1 MKPVV
6 ALLVLILGAPLSLAA
21 QWLTQPTAGIPRT
34 ADGKPDLSAEGPRT
48 TDGRPDLSGLWLMR
62 VPVPYLLNIV
72 SDLKAADVQPWAGA
86 LYQQRM
92 EGQGRGE
99 PGAGCLPSGPR
110 HIIGIGLAKIIQSP
124 NLLVV
129 LYEDLS
135 YRQIFLDG
143 RDLPKDPNPSW
154 MGYSVGH
161 WEGDTLR
168 VESLGFNDRTW
179 LDFFG
184 HPHTE
189 ALRITERFRRPD
201 LGRMSIQVTL
211 DDAEA
216 YSKSW
221 SVDVA
226 MNLPADTEL
235 LESVCAESNG
245 DGTHPVGSTPNET
258 RVKVATDILA
268 KYIGDYGINPP
279 NAALP
284 VSLFTVTL
292 VGDQLFID
300 FDRKGHFP
308 LIPLSETTFSLGGS
322 FEFVVNDSSVVTAL
336 IWHTIERDQKAVRM
350 SENTPARPR

>member
-1 MKPVV
+1 MKPIV
-6 ALLVLILGAPLSLAA
+6 ALLVFILGAPLPLTA
-21 QWLTQPTAGIPRT
+21 QWLTQPTSGIPRT

-62 VPVPYLLNIV
+62 TPLAYLGNIV
-72 SDLKAADVQPWAGA
+72 SDLKAADVQPWAGL
-86 LYQQRM
+86 LYQQRL
-92 EGQGRGE
+92 EDLGRGE
-99 PGAGCLPSGPR
+99 PGAACLPIGPR

-143 RDLPKDPNPSW
+143 RDLPKNPNPSW

-161 WEGDTLR
+161 WEGDALL

-179 LDFFG
+179 LDAFG

-189 ALRITERFRRPD
+189 ALRITERFRRLD
-201 LGRMSIQVTL
+201 LGHMSIQVTI
-211 DDAEA
+211 DDAKA
-216 YSKSW
+216 YMKSW

-226 MNLPADTEL
+226 MNLAADTEL
-235 LESVCAESNG
+235 LEYVCAESNS
-245 DGTHPVGSTPNET
+245 DGRHPVGRTPNET
-258 RVKVATDILA
+258 RVKVAPDILA
-268 KYIGDYGINPP
+268 KYIGDYVISPP

-300 FDRKGHFP
+300 FDGKGHFP
-308 LIPLSETTFSLGGS
+308 LIPLSETAFSLGGS
-322 FEFVVNDSSVVTAL
+322 FEFVVNDRSVVTTL
-336 IWHTIERDQKAVRM
+336 IWHTVERDQKAVRT
-350 SENTPARPR
+350 SESTPARPR